1 MKQKYNASE
10 QKKFQLYREVNAHQV
25 DIDYTTFVKTAD
37 EKQTLKRKK
46 KEWKE
51 SQKQLEIN

>member
-25 DIDYTTFVKTAD
+25 DIDYTVFIKTAD